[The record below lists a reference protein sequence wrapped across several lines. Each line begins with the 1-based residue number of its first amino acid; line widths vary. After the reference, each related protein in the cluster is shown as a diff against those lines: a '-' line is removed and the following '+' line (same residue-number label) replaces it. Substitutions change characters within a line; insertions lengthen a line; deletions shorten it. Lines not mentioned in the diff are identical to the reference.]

1 MKKAAWLII
10 GFLLFFIGFLSI
22 ILNIVGVE
30 FSFLTW
36 LDHLGGLMA
45 FITKVLMIIGG
56 IVILYL
62 NSTNWKEEE
71 PEV

>member
-1 MKKAAWLII
+1 MKKAAWLTV

-22 ILNIVGVE
+22 ILNMVGVE

-36 LDHLGGLMA
+36 LDRISGLVA
-45 FITKVLMIIGG
+45 FIVKILMIIGG

-62 NSTNWKEEE
+62 NSTNWREEE
-71 PEV
+71 AEL